1 MLFNSDL
8 KLPLWEQN
16 LMIFQ
21 LHFHFLDLSWSI
33 LGLKHVFFDSWYI
46 PNGYCFQSFW
56 VIVLLNSDLKL
67 PLWEQSLMIF
77 LLHLDFFDLSWSIL
91 GLKHVFFDSWYIP
104 NGYCFQS
111 FWVIVLLNSDLKL
124 PLWEQSLMIFLLH
137 LNFFD
142 LSWSILGLK
151 HVLLDPWYIPLE

>member
-21 LHFHFLDLSWSI
+21 LHLHFLDLSWSI

-111 FWVIVLLNSDLKL
+111 FWG
-124 PLWEQSLMIFLLH
+124 
-137 LNFFD
+137 NFFAQFRCETAIMRAEFND
-142 LSWSILGLK
+142 FSTSSAFFWIFHDQLW
-151 HVLLDPWYIPLE
+151 VWNM